1 MQQEN
6 SVEVAE
12 KGQHLA
18 KLLDPLA
25 IDLILKML
33 ILNPVDRISA
43 KQALNH
49 EYFRSEPLPCEPHE
63 IPIIEGEWRE
73 LEFRED
79 RF

>member
-18 KLLDPLA
+18 KLLDPQA

-43 KQALNH
+43 K
-49 EYFRSEPLPCEPHE
+49 
-63 IPIIEGEWRE
+63 
-73 LEFRED
+73 
-79 RF
+79 